1 MKNAILAVGTM
12 TNALKARKL
21 LQKSNVR
28 SKLIKLDSTK
38 TLTGCSYGLE
48 IFERDLYSAFSILR
62 DAEISYSIYNG

>member
-1 MKNAILAVGTM
+1 MKNAILAIGTM